1 MFVFLT
7 QRKISRYRVI
17 SYEKKKNFRSVHKIK
32 ALLICY
38 VIVFTFHENFGMQCD
53 LSSSLY
59 SRLRMA

>member
-17 SYEKKKNFRSVHKIK
+17 SNEKKKNFRSVHKIK

-38 VIVFTFHENFGMQCD
+38 VIVFTFHENFGMQNA
-53 LSSSLY
+53 
-59 SRLRMA
+59 M